1 MAMKRKIN
9 PLTMN
14 LDMISDGESWA
25 VKQKLN
31 PLTWN
36 FDMVGE
42 WDVKMKYN
50 PFTSNFDMVS
60 EWGWGGGWQPW
71 ENTIAYYQVNS
82 SDTSSNVYDNYW
94 NNDATRYWT
103 ASYETLSS
111 WKRVINFTWSNW
123 LYCWNKVIS
132 SQPYTINLWL
142 YQNWS
147 QSPDNTI
154 ISNQNDDWN
163 YWNILAYYDETTL
176 IDFYWWWDWNWY
188 SYSTDN
194 GAALSTWTWHN
205 VVVVVN
211 WNTIQFYVDS
221 VLIKTNTYAV
231 APDFTNSTDLSI
243 WFLRSN
249 WQGSSNFRFFNGK
262 LSEMIFESK
271 ARTVQEIID
280 HYNQTKALYEG
291 GWLPDAY
298 QEVEY
303 IESTWTQ
310 YINTWFQYTQT
321 TWKVEAKFIP
331 TVLWGDYPTY
341 RLAWAYNGSDR
352 SFIMYNGVNP
362 AYIGIWWNDYST
374 SIAMSANTLYEVAA
388 EITTPWTVN
397 YTLNWNTANISYTWS
412 LATSRDYL
420 LFCNNEDWTPWNYGQ
435 YKLFYYKMYEAGTL
449 VRDFVPCYRK
459 SDNAA
464 WLYDL
469 VEWVF
474 YTNQGTG
481 DFIIPSPTPTPPTET
496 VIYVEVNDTDYEPSE
511 ILITVPDD
519 LPTNTQSFNNMLVKD
534 TDFNFFNVYVPNVWD
549 SNNPIPWLLV
559 SVAWSYI
566 SWTYDSDY
574 DAFIV
579 NCWAI
584 SASQDDITIEVTPE
598 LDHDL
603 TFTVEFSFDW
613 ISIYW
618 DEWTLYL

>member
-1 MAMKRKIN
+1 MSTKYRIN

-25 VKQKLN
+25 VKQRLN

-50 PFTSNFDMVS
+50 PFTSNFDMVA

-71 ENTIAYYQVNS
+71 ENTIAYYQVND

-103 ASYETLSS
+103 ASYETLPS

-123 LYCWNKVIS
+123 LYCWNKVIP

-147 QSPDNTI
+147 QSPDNTV

-163 YWNILAYYDETTL
+163 YWNILAYYDATTL

-194 GAALSTWTWHN
+194 GTALSTWTRHN

-243 WFLRSN
+243 WFLHSN

-262 LSEMIFESK
+262 LSELIFESK
-271 ARTVQEIID
+271 GRTIQEISD

-303 IESTWTQ
+303 IESDVENWYGQVIDTW
-310 YINTWFQYTQT
+310 I
-321 TWKVEAKFIP
+321 
-331 TVLWGDYPTY
+331 
-341 RLAWAYNGSDR
+341 
-352 SFIMYNGVNP
+352 
-362 AYIGIWWNDYST
+362 YSWET
-374 SIAMSANTLYEVAA
+374 ISA
-388 EITTPWTVN
+388 EIKFKYNSDHFWDDRLIFGTYWTADALLLTHFFQNIRWHNYGNWADYGDDWNIRIIKVTPEEIIID
-397 YTLNWNTANISYTWS
+397 WNTYQQESYWQSSEEEDHTICLFATHRWS
-412 LATSRDYL
+412 YEWWWYMLER
-420 LFCNNEDWTPWNYGQ
+420 CWT
-435 YKLFYYKMYEAGTL
+435 YKLYYFKIWDGETL
-449 VRDFVPCYRK
+449 VRDMIPCYRK
-459 SDNAA
+459 TDNVA

-469 VEWVF
+469 VEWIF

-481 DFIIPSPTPTPPTET
+481 DFIISSPTPPAET
-496 VIYVEVNDTDYEPSE
+496 VIYVDVHDADYETSE

-519 LPTNTQSFNNMLVKD
+519 LPTYTQSFTDMVVKN
-534 TDFNFFNVYVPNVWD
+534 TDFDYFTIYVPNIWD
-549 SNNPIPWLLV
+549 SNNPIPWLIV

-566 SWTYDSDY
+566 SWTYYSDI

-579 NCWAI
+579 ELFAI
-584 SASQDDITIEVTPE
+584 SASQDDIAIEVAPE

-603 TFTVEFSFDW
+603 SFDINFSFDW
-613 ISIYW
+613 IDGYW
-618 DEWTLYL
+618 DTWTLYL